1 MELHYFYLCQNY
13 EVTILV
19 VVVGVIAS
27 NIWWYLVTL
36 EYYQV
41 MILFLI
47 SDIFLD
53 DFINV
58 KSQWREMLLSDMRSR
73 QTKWLATV
81 VKWLQQCQRRDN
93 WCWASPR
100 SLPLHFSELS
110 SGSGES
116 QQEKEASHSSQL
128 VNNIRSDWGQEE
140 LSLSL
145 SLSLSLLITSYQVS
159 QSAPFLTEFLY
170 DSASLL
176 SLDLIK

>member
-1 MELHYFYLCQNY
+1 
-13 EVTILV
+13 
-19 VVVGVIAS
+19 
-27 NIWWYLVTL
+27 
-36 EYYQV
+36 

-100 SLPLHFSELS
+100 SLPLHFPELS

-128 VNNIRSDWGQEE
+128 VNNIRSDWG

-145 SLSLSLLITSYQVS
+145 SLSPDHQLPGQSISSISYWVSLWQRQPSIAWLDKIAQSPPTLQVLLFSFPVTS
-159 QSAPFLTEFLY
+159 FMG
-170 DSASLL
+170 D
-176 SLDLIK
+176 IKPSHW

>member
-1 MELHYFYLCQNY
+1 M
-13 EVTILV
+13 TILV

-27 NIWWYLVTL
+27 NIWWCLVTL

-116 QQEKEASHSSQL
+116 QQEKEASLSSQL
-128 VNNIRSDWGQEE
+128 VNNIRPGGT
-140 LSLSL
+140 LSL